1 MATSTDVLVG
11 IDHVVLAVEDP
22 DATAGQL
29 EEKLGLRAGGG
40 GRHDALGTF
49 NRLVWLG
56 DSYVELI
63 GVFDSELAAR
73 SWLGPPV
80 MAAIERG
87 GGLATWAVA
96 VDDLD
101 AQLRWLPPD
110 AGFAGPLDGERRRE
124 DGRVVR
130 WRLAHPPALSPTGPF
145 LIEHDVSGAEWT
157 PDERSARAAEQHPV
171 GGRVRLASLEVA
183 TDNPAVAAGR
193 LRRLLATSAEPA
205 GRAAV
210 RIVLGRQELRVVLAR
225 PRGAAGVEL
234 MADVALRR
242 RSTMVGDCEIRLGG
256 IALPPRDSA
265 AAAND
270 GAGDD
275 AGSGAHRDSATD
287 V

>member
-1 MATSTDVLVG
+1 VLVG

-22 DATAGQL
+22 QTTAGQL

-56 DSYVELI
+56 DSYLELI
-63 GVFDSELAAR
+63 GVFDEQLAAGT
-73 SWLGPPV
+73 WLGAPV
-80 MAAIERG
+80 VAALERG
-87 GGLATWAVA
+87 GGLTTWAVA

-101 AQLRWLPPD
+101 AALRWLPPD
-110 AGFAGPLDGERRRE
+110 AGFNGPIDGERRRE
-124 DGRVVR
+124 DGRVAR
-130 WRLAHPPALSPTGPF
+130 WRLAHPPTLSATSPF
-145 LIEHDVSGAEWT
+145 LIEHDASGAEWT
-157 PDERSARAAEQHPV
+157 PDERAARAAEQHPV
-171 GGRVRLASLEVA
+171 GGRVRLASIEVA
-183 TDNPAVAAGR
+183 TDNPAMAAGR

-234 MADVALRR
+234 LADVPLRR
-242 RSTMVGDCEIRLGG
+242 RSIMVGDCEVRLGG
-256 IALPPRDSA
+256 IALPPRDPA

-270 GAGDD
+270 GAADD
-275 AGSGAHRDSATD
+275 AGSGAHRDSATG